1 MEFNQLLLKSYYLY
15 IHTYIYIY
23 ITKTFEILKIFHI
36 NIILKKKQKKNTFL
50 KPDSAFTLHD
60 TVHPLPAFRLPTPPQ
75 SDPRQANQTHGK
87 PTLKH
92 HI

>member
-15 IHTYIYIY
+15 IYIYK
-23 ITKTFEILKIFHI
+23 TETFETLTTFHI
-36 NIILKKKQKKNTFL
+36 NIILKKKQKKKTFL

-60 TVHPLPAFRLPTPPQ
+60 TVHPLPTFHLPTPPQ

>member
-1 MEFNQLLLKSYYLY
+1 MEFNRLLLKSYYIY
-15 IHTYIYIY
+15 IYIYIY
-23 ITKTFEILKIFHI
+23 ITETFETLTIFHI
-36 NIILKKKQKKNTFL
+36 NIILKKKKNTFL

-60 TVHPLPAFRLPTPPQ
+60 TVHPLRAFRLPAPPQ